1 LAPFER
7 NAVDTSLRQ
16 FPQNQVEAVIAVCYN
31 RFIKSGYE
39 KRFLPAVIF
48 GWEALPRMSIWGL
61 CHISKICGS
70 TYPAGVSPSGIAFF
84 LRLWHNKENAGGI
97 GPPAAKEKGRDAP

>member
-39 KRFLPAVIF
+39 KRFLPTVIF

-61 CHISKICGS
+61 CHISKYAEALTRQEFLLPELLFFS
-70 TYPAGVSPSGIAFF
+70 VYGIIKKMPEA
-84 LRLWHNKENAGGI
+84 
-97 GPPAAKEKGRDAP
+97 

>member
-1 LAPFER
+1 
-7 NAVDTSLRQ
+7 
-16 FPQNQVEAVIAVCYN
+16 
-31 RFIKSGYE
+31 
-39 KRFLPAVIF
+39 
-48 GWEALPRMSIWGL
+48 MSIWGL